1 MREKPKIENHVLLI
15 AFMFGVA
22 VWIADAALDYLIFY
36 EDTFWNLLILDVPHH
51 EIYIRLVILT
61 SFMIFGSIISEIL
74 KNQRKLQEDLYES
87 EAHLS
92 RIEKELKGKYLFF
105 SRTIDGQFIHVSSG
119 VKNLFGLDE
128 SDVIGKHW
136 TEVLPWSPET
146 LETGKEV
153 ARLFETGELQT
164 NTTEMQLTGHE
175 GSRFLRVDQ
184 YVVDCGDS
192 QRKVEGVVQ
201 DVTQSKKE
209 REEREALILELGVAL
224 SEVKKL
230 SGLLPICSYCKKI
243 RDEKGYW
250 TQLESYIHKHSEAKF
265 SHGICED
272 CVAKNFPGLEQLKSK
287 EH

>member
-1 MREKPKIENHVLLI
+1 MWEKSKIENHVLLI
-15 AFMFGVA
+15 AFMFGVV
-22 VWIADAALDYLIFY
+22 VWIADAAIDYLIFY

-74 KNQRKLQEDLYES
+74 KNQRKLQKNLFES

-92 RIEKELKGKYLFF
+92 RIEKELEDKYLFF

-119 VKNLFGLDE
+119 VKNLLGLDE
-128 SDVIGKHW
+128 NDVIGKHW
-136 TEVLPWSPET
+136 TQVLAWSSET
-146 LETGKEV
+146 LETCKEV
-153 ARLFETGELQT
+153 VSLYETGELQT
-164 NTTEMQLTGHE
+164 STIEMHFMGNE
-175 GSRFLRVDQ
+175 GSRYLRVDE

-192 QRKVEGVVQ
+192 QRQVEGVVQ
-201 DVTQSKKE
+201 DITQSKKE

-224 SEVKKL
+224 SKVKQL

-243 RDEKGYW
+243 RDDKGAW

-265 SHGICED
+265 SHGICEE
-272 CVAKNFPGLEQLKSK
+272 CVTKHFPDFEQ
-287 EH
+287 